1 MKNRTA
7 KTVIGLAVALF
18 FATGLVF
25 AESGHVDL
33 IYKGKVGP
41 SLTLAPGNYKVVVV
55 TTAPSPK
62 AAFYQNGKLKGAVPV
77 KVVASAQ
84 KNNQT
89 EVYYSSPVNDVRAIT
104 QMDFSGKRN
113 HIVFQKS

>member
-1 MKNRTA
+1 MKSRTA
-7 KTVIGLAVALF
+7 KSVIGLVVALF

-33 IYKGKVGP
+33 IYRGQVGP
-41 SLTLAPGNYKVVVV
+41 NLTLAPGNYKVVVV
-55 TTAPSPK
+55 TKAPSPK

-84 KNNQT
+84 KNIQT
-89 EVYYSSPVNDVRAIT
+89 EVYYSSPVNNVRAIT
-104 QMDFSGKRN
+104 QIDFSGKRN
-113 HIVFQKS
+113 HIMFKKS

>member
-1 MKNRTA
+1 MRSRTA

-18 FATGLVF
+18 FATGLTF

-33 IYKGKVGP
+33 IYKGKVGQ
-41 SLTLAPGNYKVVVV
+41 SLTLAPGKYKVVVAAN
-55 TTAPSPK
+55 APSPK

-77 KVVASAQ
+77 HVVASAQ

-89 EVYYSSPVNDVRAIT
+89 EVYYNSPVNNVRAIT
-104 QMDFSGKRN
+104 QIDLNGKRN
-113 HIVFQKS
+113 HIMFKKS